1 MFKTIK
7 KIIILAYSLY
17 FCIRV
22 LPLRIALKIPIK
34 LSPNIK
40 IGFLYKGS
48 IELQSKTIKR
58 GMIQIGLGGSE
69 GLQFS
74 KGFITIKNGGKLI
87 FQGTAN
93 FGKGSSIRIDENAL
107 LAVGDNFFCNNNTFF
122 RCNKNISIGNNVL
135 IGWNCTFNDYDGH
148 TLYDANIPKENKG
161 DIKIGNHVWIAFR
174 VSILKNTVIPDDC
187 VVAAHSLLSKKYIND
202 HTLIGGIPAKI
213 IKQNISWKL

>member
-1 MFKTIK
+1 MLRIIK
-7 KIIILAYSLY
+7 KFTILVYSLY
-17 FCIRV
+17 FCIRI
-22 LPLRIALKIPIK
+22 LPLRIALKVPIK

-48 IELQSKTIKR
+48 IELRSKTIKR

-74 KGFITIKNGGKLI
+74 KGFITIKKGGKLI

-93 FGKGSSIRIDENAL
+93 IAKGSSIRIDENAL
-107 LAVGDNFFCNNNTFF
+107 LTVGNNFFCNNNTFF
-122 RCNKNISIGNNVL
+122 RCYRNISIGDNVL

-148 TLYDANIPKENKG
+148 TLYDAKKPKENKG
-161 DIKIGNHVWIAFR
+161 DIKIGNHVWIAFG
-174 VSILKNTVIPDDC
+174 VSILKNTFIQDDC

-202 HTLIGGIPAKI
+202 HALIGGIPAKI
-213 IKQNISWKL
+213 IKQNISWEL